1 MISCYEGLPG
11 SGKSYDAVKKLLVN
25 LKTGRRVL
33 TNIDGL
39 QNEHQRTVIKHYTD
53 FDDIALDNTLVHM
66 DDEQTT
72 EFWKHSEKG
81 DLIVIDEAQNYFNSR
96 DWQTV
101 TNRELG
107 KWAALH
113 RHLGIDV
120 VFITQNMAG
129 IESSVRRLVE
139 WVYRYKKINMFG
151 GMVQKR
157 YVRFA
162 FFGESSEPLGKTICT
177 YDQKIFACYSSYFAG
192 GTDEIGMEKPFN
204 VLKHPVFFLIPVFLV
219 ALIYFGSKSFL
230 VGGGIFSHGDKLK
243 DPVTIVETF
252 EKQIVPGGPG
262 SLQAE
267 PGVQVPLIDKPV
279 VMGIVNGKTIYKNKG
294 GIFLL

>member
-1 MISCYEGLPG
+1 MITCYEGLPG

-25 LKTGRRVL
+25 LRSGRRIL

-53 FDDIALDNTLVHM
+53 FDDVALDSGLVHM
-66 DDEQTT
+66 DDEKTQ
-72 EFWKHSEKG
+72 EFWSHSKKG

-96 DWQTV
+96 DWQSK
-101 TNRELG
+101 TNRDLG

-139 WVYRYKKINMFG
+139 WVYRYKKLNMFG
-151 GMVQKR
+151 GAIQKK
-157 YVRFA
+157 YIRFA

-177 YDQKIFACYSSYFAG
+177 YDKKIFACYSSYFAG
-192 GTDEIGMEKPFN
+192 NTDEIGMEKPFN
-204 VLKHPVFFLIPVFLV
+204 VLKHPIFLAIPIMII
-219 ALIYFGSKSFL
+219 ALIYFGSQSSLF
-230 VGGGIFSHGDKLK
+230 GGGVFAGADKLK
-243 DPVTIVETF
+243 
-252 EKQIVPGGPG
+252 EKIEITKTATPGEAP
-262 SLQAE
+262 SLKAE
-267 PGVQVPLIDKPV
+267 PGVGPPPIDNPEV
-279 VMGIVNGKTIYKNKG
+279 IGMVNGKTIYKSKA